1 MVSRLGEIIM
11 SPHSVLERLQS
22 GILCLLLGFQFE
34 RNLEKLKQIQNQ
46 IRKLVFFFFFLVM
59 FGGDAKVK
67 LQSSEFMK
75 MTDPNK
81 CQAKI

>member
-1 MVSRLGEIIM
+1 M

-46 IRKLVFFFFFLVM
+46 IRKLVFFFFFFLVK
-59 FGGDAKVK
+59 FGGDVKVK